1 MMRKIVLG
9 AAAAA
14 CLSLL
19 WPLAV
24 ADPGPQTGP
33 CESCGPAWMTNTNP
47 PYKGYARGWAMI
59 SAEELKELWDR
70 QQAWNNRDTI
80 ASPEDAPKR
89 DPKLV
94 IIDVAKPMLQYRG
107 GGHIPGAY
115 NTWRPDYASEETFWE
130 EEVWAEN
137 LLDRAE
143 FQEFLRGF
151 GIDNDSQVVLYDH
164 KYDATRLWWACKLY
178 GFDTRVLDGGIDAWK
193 AAGYDVDRLSS
204 PSKPGNG
211 NVVLEGGLPL
221 LNVSHDAVWRCKTDP
236 MWYLWDIRSKAEV
249 DGSRDRATRMGTIPW
264 QEALVPWKEV
274 HGEDGEFLDAMGLK
288 SQVIDKYDFVPA
300 AHHVFFC
307 QSGVRVTQTLFALY
321 AYGFPVEHLHIY
333 DSSWIYWGNSPDLPV
348 IDEKGQPVVVKQE

>member
-1 MMRKIVLG
+1 
-9 AAAAA
+9 
-14 CLSLL
+14 
-19 WPLAV
+19 
-24 ADPGPQTGP
+24 
-33 CESCGPAWMTNTNP
+33 MTNTDP
-47 PYKGYARGWAMI
+47 PYKGHARGWAMI
-59 SAEELKELWDR
+59 SAEELKSLWDE

-80 ASPEDAPKR
+80 ASPAAAPKR

-94 IIDVAKPMLQYRG
+94 IIDVSKPMLQYRG
-107 GGHIPGAY
+107 GGHIPGAF
-115 NTWRPDYASEETFWE
+115 NTWRPDYASDVTFWE

-137 LLDRAE
+137 LLDRRD

-151 GIDNDSQVVLYDH
+151 GIDDDSQVVFYDH

-193 AAGYDVDRLSS
+193 AAGYEVDRLSS

-211 NVVLEGGLPL
+211 SIVLEGGQPL
-221 LNVSHDAVWRCKTDP
+221 LNVSHGAVWKCKDDP

-249 DGSRDRATRMGTIPW
+249 DGSRSRAKRMGTIPW
-264 QEALVPWKEV
+264 QTALMPWKEV
-274 HGEDGEFLDAMGLK
+274 HGEDGEFLDAAGLK
-288 SQVIDKYDFVPA
+288 SQVIDKYGMDPA

-333 DSSWIYWGNSPDLPV
+333 DSSWIYWGNSPDLP
-348 IDEKGQPVVVKQE
+348 IEDEKGQPVVLPKEE